1 MMMMMMS
8 VKGGR
13 APPWLHEL
21 RTNNEGL
28 LKTLIAICLEDLRN
42 ADFTTSTFERFAV
55 FYDRFNEIHVG
66 FVQNESK
73 QSQISNDSHTF
84 QGGFRHN
91 L

>member
-8 VKGGR
+8 INEGR

-28 LKTLIAICLEDLRN
+28 FKTLMAICLEDLRN
-42 ADFTTSTFERFAV
+42 AVFTTSTFERFAV
-55 FYDRFNEIHVG
+55 FYDRFNEIEVV

-73 QSQISNDSHTF
+73 QSHILNNSHTI
-84 QGGFRHN
+84 
-91 L
+91 